1 LATQFQNRLIGTVIL
16 VSLGVIFLPDLLMG
30 KKNDISAPAGSIPL
44 RPEQSLAG
52 VTPENPGIAATSAAV
67 ANDPTL
73 SVANNGS
80 AVVVANSTATPTTG
94 VSAAP
99 AVVANN
105 NENWQVEEV
114 AAPVTITENGAV
126 SGKETI
132 VDNSEALKSAEI
144 AQNKARELELKKKE
158 LLAAAKAKEAA
169 LEARRKA
176 EQATLMQSV
185 PVETITEKPVAEPQ
199 MTVKR
204 DEDGLIIKTPAQV
217 EAERAALKSGASV
230 STNSSYKP
238 ASQPTTVATN
248 GGSWIIQVGV
258 FSNAEN
264 AKALAAKLRSAG
276 YGASAQ
282 RSGQLTRVVV
292 GPNVSKD
299 KLQSMLSG
307 INRVAGTSARVIAY
321 SAISN

>member
-1 LATQFQNRLIGTVIL
+1 MATQFQNRLIGTVIL
-16 VSLGVIFLPDLLMG
+16 VSLGVVFLPDLLMG

-52 VTPENPGIAATSAAV
+52 VTPENPGIAATSTAV

-80 AVVVANSTATPTTG
+80 GVVVANSTATPTTG

-144 AQNKARELELKKKE
+144 AQNKARELELKKKSCSQPR
-158 LLAAAKAKEAA
+158 
-169 LEARRKA
+169 RRK
-176 EQATLMQSV
+176 
-185 PVETITEKPVAEPQ
+185 
-199 MTVKR
+199 
-204 DEDGLIIKTPAQV
+204 
-217 EAERAALKSGASV
+217 
-230 STNSSYKP
+230 
-238 ASQPTTVATN
+238 
-248 GGSWIIQVGV
+248 
-258 FSNAEN
+258 
-264 AKALAAKLRSAG
+264 KLRWK
-276 YGASAQ
+276 
-282 RSGQLTRVVV
+282 
-292 GPNVSKD
+292 PEE
-299 KLQSMLSG
+299 KL
-307 INRVAGTSARVIAY
+307 NRRR
-321 SAISN
+321 